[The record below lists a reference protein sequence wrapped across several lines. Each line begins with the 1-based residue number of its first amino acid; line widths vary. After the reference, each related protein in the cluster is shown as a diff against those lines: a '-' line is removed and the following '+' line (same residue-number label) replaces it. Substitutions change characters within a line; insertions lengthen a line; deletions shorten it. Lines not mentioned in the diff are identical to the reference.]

1 MLCHNINNTF
11 VAFVVYKAKLKS
23 QKGAIGL
30 HSCKSLN
37 RNGGILI
44 PAPASNLLS
53 YVVLVGVYEQN
64 PVLCKYV
71 LGKERRL

>member
-1 MLCHNINNTF
+1 MLCHNINNT
-11 VAFVVYKAKLKS
+11 FVVYKAKLKS

>member
-44 PAPASNLLS
+44 LLLQAIFCHMLFWLES
-53 YVVLVGVYEQN
+53 MNKIQSCANTY
-64 PVLCKYV
+64 
-71 LGKERRL
+71 